1 MMNPGNAAC
10 TEGLSKRLFET
21 WLVEPGAGL
30 SPDLSQAQE
39 AGMKA
44 MCFAFAKAV
53 VAEVREAKVTGQI
66 VISGVATY
74 ALENGELE

>member
-1 MMNPGNAAC
+1 MMDAGNADC
-10 TEGLSKRLFET
+10 TTGLSKRLYET

-30 SPDLSQAQE
+30 SPDLSPAQE

-53 VAEVREAKVTGQI
+53 VAEIQDEARLYL
-66 VISGVATY
+66 SGVVQDNY
-74 ALENGELE
+74 RIK